1 MGEFVKLV
9 LVVWRRRV
17 ALVRVRLLGRELEAR
32 PDRGGPQT
40 RQVLLDWPSGTVFEI
55 CGPIHMRTR
64 FSTPWGGQSHGVR
77 RADRAIELETKRVF
91 PSSTQAL

>member
-40 RQVLLDWPSGTVFEI
+40 RQVLLD
-55 CGPIHMRTR
+55 
-64 FSTPWGGQSHGVR
+64 
-77 RADRAIELETKRVF
+77 
-91 PSSTQAL
+91 